1 MRALVLSR
9 GGRAVASSRRPTAG
23 VASRAAVASWP
34 DERIPTGAEQ
44 PVARMNVEARAVRV
58 DQGEGG
64 GGGAGGGAAVIVSVT
79 DDAGRP
85 IVDLV
90 PGQLLVRAI
99 GGGGGATVEV
109 AVAEVASRGEGIY
122 VATIAPGAGAGWPS
136 GEHVL
141 AVVVRRAFDRGQS
154 LAVLTIP

>member
-1 MRALVLSR
+1 VPLCSSGGGELSR
-9 GGRAVASSRRPTAG
+9 RVATPRP
-23 VASRAAVASWP
+23 VSASRAAVASWP
-34 DERIPTGAEQ
+34 DERNPTGAEQ
-44 PVARMNVEARAVRV
+44 PVARMNVEARAVAV
-58 DQGEGG
+58 GHGG
-64 GGGAGGGAAVIVSVT
+64 GGGGGGGAAVIVSVT

-90 PGQLLVRAI
+90 AGQLLVRAI
-99 GGGGGATVEV
+99 GGGGGATLEV
-109 AVAEVASRGEGIY
+109 TVGEVASRGEGIY
-122 VATIAPGAGAGWPS
+122 VATIAPGAGGGWPS